1 MDTQKSAAIAEVD
14 VVVVGGGMAG
24 MYFHYLLR
32 RLGLSIQGFE
42 AGTDVGGTWYW
53 NRYPGARFDS
63 ESYSYG
69 FSFSEEVLD
78 EWRWSEHFAA
88 QPETLRYLNFVADKF
103 DLRRDI
109 RFSTR
114 VTGAEFDA
122 EQSRWQVSTDDGA
135 VTSARYLVLAT
146 GVLSAPFIPDFRGV
160 ERFGGLTW
168 HTSDWPRE
176 PISLSDKRVGVIG
189 TGATA
194 VQMITE
200 IAKDIGHLTV
210 FQRTPNFCK
219 PLRNR
224 PITDD
229 EQREIRERY
238 PAIFQRC
245 RETLGGFLHDF
256 DPRSAFDLSDAERQ
270 AFYEQQWQAPGFA
283 FWLGIFADC
292 FTDDAANATAAEF
305 VREKIRERVTDPA
318 VAELLAPT
326 SHAFGTKRQPME
338 SGYYEVYNQP
348 NVRLIDLNADPIS
361 RFTETGVETS
371 TEAFDFDVVIFATG
385 FDAVTG
391 ALDRMHIQGEQGQ
404 SLKHLWQN
412 GPQTYLGIG
421 VSGFPNMFIAGGPHN
436 TTSFCNIPR
445 CIEHNVEF
453 IAECIGHMHTKG
465 LTRIE
470 AEAEAQQAWTR
481 HALDLAADTLFVK
494 NDSWFMGANI
504 PGKKR
509 VFLNYVG
516 GVPLFLEKLADV
528 AAAGYAGFSLK

>member
-1 MDTQKSAAIAEVD
+1 M
-14 VVVVGGGMAG
+14 
-24 MYFHYLLR
+24 
-32 RLGLSIQGFE
+32 
-42 AGTDVGGTWYW
+42 
-53 NRYPGARFDS
+53 
-63 ESYSYG
+63 
-69 FSFSEEVLD
+69 
-78 EWRWSEHFAA
+78 
-88 QPETLRYLNFVADKF
+88 
-103 DLRRDI
+103 
-109 RFSTR
+109 
-114 VTGAEFDA
+114 
-122 EQSRWQVSTDDGA
+122 
-135 VTSARYLVLAT
+135 
-146 GVLSAPFIPDFRGV
+146 
-160 ERFGGLTW
+160 
-168 HTSDWPRE
+168 
-176 PISLSDKRVGVIG
+176 
-189 TGATA
+189 
-194 VQMITE
+194 
-200 IAKDIGHLTV
+200 
-210 FQRTPNFCK
+210 
-219 PLRNR
+219 
-224 PITDD
+224 
-229 EQREIRERY
+229 
-238 PAIFQRC
+238 
-245 RETLGGFLHDF
+245 
-256 DPRSAFDLSDAERQ
+256 
-270 AFYEQQWQAPGFA
+270 
-283 FWLGIFADC
+283 
-292 FTDDAANATAAEF
+292 
-305 VREKIRERVTDPA
+305 
-318 VAELLAPT
+318 
-326 SHAFGTKRQPME
+326 
-338 SGYYEVYNQP
+338 YNQP

-361 RFTETGVETS
+361 QFTETGVETS